1 MFPTCQVD
9 VFQRAPGSEY
19 HKDEKPSNAAI
30 TTFYRR
36 VVLKQHEKLDI
47 LVRQAAQ
54 INLNLR

>member
-19 HKDEKPSNAAI
+19 HKDEK
-30 TTFYRR
+30 
-36 VVLKQHEKLDI
+36 LDI

-54 INLNLR
+54 INLNLRSPAFFFMALPWSS